1 MRIQE
6 ILTESETSLQ
16 TIIQSFV
23 DSPVGQKYKQHDCKT
38 VTRAFVQWAEQN
50 KIPAL
55 VISLAPPSAEFIKKN
70 PQFKGKSGQG
80 DGHIMPVVNSS
91 AIDFTVRQFGI
102 NRPFEN
108 PLVTPTN
115 SLQSVYGKFGYF
127 TDKPEW
133 FLGGKSHWMGK
144 LSSIPKEIFN
154 QNFGDEILEQ
164 YVDEL
169 LTESEP
175 YLLPAY
181 KDIKGR
187 IHVGKRGENHG
198 AVVRAGERKYGEEGE
213 AASDGVVNHKGHYL
227 NRERAMDYAIK
238 HDLIAQGWEPYLN
251 PNELHTDALDELTG
265 YREHPIYKQAAAM
278 KGTKGDL
285 GKNDTWNDKDRIDVF
300 VDKIKDMGYKPVK
313 LGRGYF
319 GEVYQHPRRP
329 DEVIKLFHK
338 NPNYLKWAEYCKAN
352 SKKNEH
358 LPRITMIKS
367 VDNQTAFVM
376 MEKLEPLTDKR
387 FKDAMGFVWSMYG
400 PWPTPAQVIHAGI
413 KLKAE
418 FPKLYY
424 TFKDMAQRF
433 GKIKNWDMHS
443 GNFMQRG
450 DTPVIT
456 DPIGEGGV

>member
-1 MRIQE
+1 MRINE

-55 VISLAPPSAEFIKKN
+55 VISLAPPSAEFVKKN

-80 DGHIMPVVNSS
+80 DGHIMPVVDGN

-108 PLVTPTN
+108 PLVTPTSN
-115 SLQSVYGKFGYF
+115 LQSVYGKFGYF

-133 FLGGKSHWMGK
+133 FLGGKSHWLGK
-144 LSSIPKEIFN
+144 LSSIPTKIFN
-154 QNFGDEILEQ
+154 QNFGDEVLEQ
-164 YVDEL
+164 
-169 LTESEP
+169 
-175 YLLPAY
+175 
-181 KDIKGR
+181 
-187 IHVGKRGENHG
+187 HV
-198 AVVRAGERKYGEEGE
+198 
-213 AASDGVVNHKGHYL
+213 
-227 NRERAMDYAIK
+227 
-238 HDLIAQGWEPYLN
+238 
-251 PNELHTDALDELTG
+251 DELTG

-278 KGTKGDL
+278 KKDPTFIRKDDEFV
-285 GKNDTWNDKDRIDVF
+285 DTDRIDQF
-300 VDKIKDMGYKPVK
+300 VDKIKAMGYKPVQ

-319 GEVYQHPRRP
+319 GEVFQHPRRP
-329 DEVIKLFHK
+329 NEVIKLFHK
-338 NPNYLKWAEYCKAN
+338 NPNYLKWAEYCKAY

-358 LPRITMIKS
+358 LPKITMIKS

-376 MEKLEPLTDKR
+376 MEKLDPLTDKR

-400 PWPTPAQVIHAGI
+400 PWPTPAQVLHAGI

-418 FPKLYY
+418 FPKLYF
-424 TFKDMAQRF
+424 TFKDMSQKFSRM
-433 GKIKNWDMHS
+433 KNWDMHS

-450 DTPVIT
+450 DTVVIT